1 MVSVQGHAQSLKSFE
16 QSLQVG
22 FKFALQLKCPHISDI
37 THAQKNSDINML
49 AYPPTHRPPY
59 DTYLISVDNY

>member
-1 MVSVQGHAQSLKSFE
+1 MVSVQGHAQSLKRFE
-16 QSLQVG
+16 QSLQVE
-22 FKFALQLKCPHISDI
+22 FKFALQRKCPHI

>member
-37 THAQKNSDINML
+37 TYAQKTSDIVTSLL
-49 AYPPTHRPPY
+49 ACPRH